1 MQHEASSPTRLAR
14 RMRGTFLTVGAFSAV
29 INVLMLASPL
39 YMMQVFDRVVASR
52 SWETLVYLTAITLAA
67 LAVMSA
73 VDTFRARL
81 MTRLAEWLERQA
93 GHDAFHQAVLRVPGG
108 RQRRGGDEALRDVA
122 RVRSFLTSPVSLAL
136 FDVPWMP
143 LYFVLTFL
151 LHATLGWTAVVGG
164 AVLMVVAVLGDV
176 ATRRPTAVAGEA
188 TDRAMRLMGSAQ
200 RNAEAL
206 QAMGLAN
213 SLAARWA
220 NAMDEAHAA
229 ARSAADRMAVLSGS
243 SKFLRFG
250 LQTAV
255 LGIGAWLVVEQQ
267 LTGGASIA
275 ASIIISRALGPID
288 HAIGSWRQI
297 VAAQQAWQRLKAFL
311 AATGPVR
318 RTALPPLQGAV
329 TCEHATYCL
338 PGIERP
344 ILRDVSFAL
353 PAGRSL
359 AIVGPSGSG
368 KSTLARLLVG
378 VLPASSGIVRIDG
391 GDVFAM
397 TREEVGPQLG
407 YLPQD
412 VELFGGTVAENIARM
427 EEPDDGL
434 VVAAARRARVHD
446 LILRMPAGYESE
458 VGDDGSR
465 LSGGQR
471 QRVGLARALYGE
483 PRVLVLDEPNAN
495 LDIEGEEALVEAL
508 REQRSR
514 GATVVMVTH
523 RLNLVSLADDVLLL
537 REGAVEMVGPR
548 DEVLARLRGQ
558 RPATPPAAEQIA
570 PARARGI
577 AVAGGSA

>member
-1 MQHEASSPTRLAR
+1 
-14 RMRGTFLTVGAFSAV
+14 
-29 INVLMLASPL
+29 
-39 YMMQVFDRVVASR
+39 
-52 SWETLVYLTAITLAA
+52 
-67 LAVMSA
+67 
-73 VDTFRARL
+73 
-81 MTRLAEWLERQA
+81 
-93 GHDAFHQAVLRVPGG
+93 
-108 RQRRGGDEALRDVA
+108 
-122 RVRSFLTSPVSLAL
+122 
-136 FDVPWMP
+136 
-143 LYFVLTFL
+143 LTFM
-151 LHATLGWTAVVGG
+151 LHAMLGWTAVLGG
-164 AVLMVVAVLGDV
+164 VVLMIVAVLGDV
-176 ATRRPTAVAGEA
+176 ATRRSTAVAGEA
-188 TDRAMRLMGSAQ
+188 TERALRLMGSAQ

-206 QAMGLAN
+206 QAMGLAG

-229 ARSAADRMAVLSGS
+229 GRSAADRMAVLSGS

-267 LTGGASIA
+267 LTAGASIA

-297 VAAQQAWQRLKAFL
+297 VAAQQAWQRLKGFL
-311 AATGPVR
+311 AASGPAR
-318 RTALPPLQGAV
+318 RTALPPLQGAIG
-329 TCEHATYCL
+329 CEHTTVCL

-344 ILRDVSFAL
+344 ILRDVSFNL
-353 PAGRSL
+353 PPGRSL

-378 VLPASSGIVRIDG
+378 VLPPTSGVVRIDG

-397 TREEVGPQLG
+397 AREEVGPQLG

-427 EEPDDGL
+427 EDPDDVL

-523 RLNLVSLADDVLLL
+523 RLNLVALADDVLLL
-537 REGAVEMVGPR
+537 RDGAVEMVGPR

-558 RPATPPAAEQIA
+558 RPAAPPAEQIG
-570 PARARGI
+570 PARPRGVAI
-577 AVAGGSA
+577 AGGSA

>member
-1 MQHEASSPTRLAR
+1 MNQSQQSPTRLTSQ
-14 RMRGTFLTVGAFSAV
+14 MRGTFVTVGIFSAV

-52 SWETLVYLTAITLAA
+52 SWETLIYLTAIALGA
-67 LAVMSA
+67 LAVMA
-73 VDTFRARL
+73 AIDTLRSRL
-81 MTRLAEWLERQA
+81 MTRVGEWLERKA
-93 GHDAFHQAVLRVPGG
+93 GNDAFHQAVLRMPGG
-108 RQRRGGDEALRDVA
+108 RARRSGDEALRDIA
-122 RVRSFLTSPVSLAL
+122 RVRGFLTSPVALAI

-151 LHATLGWTAVVGG
+151 LHPLLGWAAVVGG
-164 AVLMVVAVLGDV
+164 IVLMGVAILGDIS
-176 ATRRPTAVAGEA
+176 TRRPTSVAGEA
-188 TDRAMRLMGSAQ
+188 NERAMRIMAGAQ

-206 QAMGLAN
+206 QAMGLAA
-213 SLAARWA
+213 SVASRWA
-220 NAMDEAHAA
+220 NAMDGAHTAS
-229 ARSAADRMAVLSGS
+229 RSASDRMAILSGM

-250 LQTAV
+250 LQIAI

-297 VAAQQAWQRLKAFL
+297 VASHQAWQRLKAFL
-311 AATGPVR
+311 AVSGPAR
-318 RTALPPLQGAV
+318 RTALPPLRGALA
-329 TCEHATYCL
+329 CEHVTYCL

-344 ILRDVSFAL
+344 LLRDVSFAV

-368 KSTLARLLVG
+368 KSTLARLMVG
-378 VLPASSGIVRIDG
+378 VLAPTAGTVRLDG
-391 GDVFAM
+391 ADAFAM
-397 TREEVGPQLG
+397 PREEAGPQIG

-427 EEPDDGL
+427 EEPDDSL
-434 VVAAARRARVHD
+434 VVTAARRARVHD
-446 LILRMPAGYESE
+446 MILRMPAGYESE

-483 PRVLVLDEPNAN
+483 PRFLVLDEPNAN

-508 REQRSR
+508 REQQPR

-523 RLNLVSLADDVLLL
+523 RLNLVALADYVLLL
-537 REGAVEMVGPR
+537 REGAVEMFGPR
-548 DEVLARLRGQ
+548 DEVLARLRGP
-558 RPATPPAAEQIA
+558 RPAPAPAEQIA
-570 PARARGI
+570 QNRARGV
-577 AVAGGSA
+577 AVAGGAA